1 MKIREPAV
9 AGTFYPNDPKKLKTE
24 IEFHYSNAEKYLF
37 EKKISGMVAPHAG
50 YYYSGT
56 TACYSYKSSSE
67 MKYKTII
74 ILSPSHYEYFNGITI
89 FDGDKYKTPLGAI
102 EIDFELAKKYYTSS
116 SNIYAGKEG
125 HRREHAVEVHLPFLQ
140 NIFGEFK
147 FLPVVMG
154 DQNQNNIEQLS
165 NAIVQN
171 FNDDQLILASSDLSH
186 FYRRE
191 IANIFDMRVEE
202 RINDFDDTG
211 LLRDLETEKSF
222 ACGGGLIVAM
232 LKAMKLL
239 GLNTSKVLKRTNS
252 GDVSGDYSSVVG
264 YLSSIV
270 Y

>member
-1 MKIREPAV
+1 MKVRESAV

-24 IEFHYSNAEKYLF
+24 IELHYSSAEKYF
-37 EKKISGMVAPHAG
+37 AEKKIFGMVAPHAG

-67 MKYKTII
+67 MKYKTIV

-89 FDGDKYKTPLGAI
+89 FDGDRYKTPLGEI
-102 EIDFELAKKYYTSS
+102 EIDMELAKKYYSSS

-140 NIFGEFK
+140 IIFGEFK
-147 FLPVVMG
+147 LLPVVMG
-154 DQNQNNIEQLS
+154 DQKEDNIEQLS
-165 NAIVQN
+165 KAIVQN
-171 FNDDQLILASSDLSH
+171 FADDQLILASSDLSH
-186 FYRRE
+186 FYKSE
-191 IANIFDMRVEE
+191 IANVFDKQVEE
-202 RINDFDDTG
+202 RINEFDDAG
-211 LLRDLETEKSF
+211 LLRDLEEEKSF

-232 LKAMKLL
+232 LKAMKSL
-239 GLNTSKVLKRTNS
+239 GLNSSKVLKRTNS

-270 Y
+270 F

>member
-1 MKIREPAV
+1 MKIREAAV
-9 AGTFYPNDPKKLKTE
+9 AGTFYPNDSKKLITE
-24 IEFHYSNAEKYLF
+24 IDFHYSNAEKYLV
-37 EKKISGMVAPHAG
+37 EKKIFGIVAPHAG

-56 TACYSYKSSSE
+56 TACYSYKSCSE

-89 FDGDKYKTPLGAI
+89 FDGDKYKTPLGEI
-102 EIDFELAKKYYTSS
+102 EIDAELAKKYYSSS
-116 SNIYAGKEG
+116 SNIYADKEG

-140 NIFGEFK
+140 KIFGEFK

-165 NAIVQN
+165 AAIARN
-171 FNDDQLILASSDLSH
+171 FKDEQLIIASSDLSH

-191 IANIFDMRVEE
+191 IADVFDLKVEE
-202 RINDFDDTG
+202 RINEFDEMG
-211 LLRDLETEKSF
+211 LLRDLESEKSF
-222 ACGGGLIVAM
+222 ACGGGLIVAL
-232 LKAMKLL
+232 LKAMKSL
-239 GLNTSKVLKRTNS
+239 GLSSSKVLKRTNS

-264 YLSSIV
+264 YLSSII